1 MAYDIITHG
10 VEKYIEQ
17 IRCLG
22 DKHRDTLG
30 FLPAG
35 SFKEYI
41 DSGNLFCAVSQD
53 RVIAYVLFRYRKR
66 SNSILLVHVCVSSEV
81 QHKGIGAVL
90 INTIIEQFPLAYYIE
105 ARCRRDYCLDEF
117 WKKAGFN
124 VVIERSGRKI
134 EGSIL
139 TVWRRTMIKK
149 DLLDLIIQQSSED
162 RIIAALDT
170 NIVIT
175 LCDDADSSV
184 QCLFDDKIRS
194 DVLYCITSE
203 MANEINKKEDDSIRA
218 KHLQFISRFQQ
229 LSASSIDSDLVETI
243 SKKIDPNRTHI
254 EDVRHIVYCIQAEL
268 VDAFITN
275 DEWIHAHKTYFA
287 EEYNLLIFHPEEFWQ
302 YMFSDVDQDIVSAK
316 IIGSKYK
323 FSALDSYTL
332 SGTVALYQAMGKKK
346 TVWNAEIR
354 SSMVDKTVSTWLLL
368 EEEHVIG
375 LISIKH
381 HLHYIDI
388 IHLVVDVSEH
398 RRVYRFLL
406 KALIEK
412 VLLCIS
418 QSLPSNQCIALLLSQ
433 PISDSQKSV
442 IVECGFWELPSGA
455 IRFIASGVQN
465 REKLLRMLDE
475 YIGVLSN
482 NITNDG
488 ALRSIASFFENC
500 QETQLECYLSPAV
513 VSDLPL
519 PTFIISIDPKYAIN
533 LFDEKLA
540 NANISFFDNP
550 FIYAALS
557 STNAYYTRSS
567 IRFTPPCR
575 ILWYVKHD
583 DRYTY
588 SGSIRAC
595 SIMLAHRYDKTNEL
609 FKRYG
614 QFGVLEWEDVKDT
627 NKIGVF
633 TFSNTVLF
641 NNPIPYKELT
651 DIASSCQSGKI
662 QLQGPH
668 HISDILAQRLLSRGL
683 E

>member
-1 MAYDIITHG
+1 MAYDIITHDVG
-10 VEKYIEQ
+10 NYNEQ
-17 IRCLG
+17 IQCLG

-30 FLPAG
+30 FLPSG

-53 RVIAYVLFRYRKR
+53 QVIAYVLFRYRKR
-66 SNSILLVHVCVSSEV
+66 SNSILLVHVCVSPEV
-81 QHKGIGAVL
+81 QHKGIGTVL
-90 INTIIEQFPLAYYIE
+90 INTIIEQFSQAYYME

-124 VVIERSGRKI
+124 VVKERSGRKT

-139 TVWRRTMIKK
+139 TVWRRTMIKE

-162 RIIAALDT
+162 RVIAVLDT
-170 NIVIT
+170 NIIIA
-175 LCDDADSSV
+175 LCDDANSSV
-184 QCLFDDKIRS
+184 QCLLDDKIRS
-194 DVLYCITSE
+194 DVLYCITPE

-229 LSASSIDSDLVETI
+229 LNASSIDSDLAETI
-243 SKKIDPNRTHI
+243 SKKIDKKQTHI
-254 EDVRHIVYCIQAEL
+254 EDVRHIVYCIQTKS

-287 EEYNLLIFHPEEFWQ
+287 KEYNLLIFHPEEFWQ

-323 FSALDSYTL
+323 FSALDNHTL
-332 SGTVALYQAMGKKK
+332 PETVALYQAAGKKK
-346 TVWNAEIR
+346 NVWNAEIR
-354 SSMVDKTVSTWLLL
+354 SSMVEKTISTWLLL
-368 EEEHVIG
+368 EEEHVTG
-375 LISIKH
+375 LISIKKD
-381 HLHYIDI
+381 LQYIKI
-388 IHLVVDVSEH
+388 IHLVVNVNEY
-398 RRVYRFLL
+398 RKVYRFLL

-412 VLLCIS
+412 AILDIS
-418 QSLPSNQCIALLLSQ
+418 LTLPSNQCIALLLPQ
-433 PISDSQKSV
+433 PISADQKSV

-455 IRFIASGVQN
+455 IRFVASGVQK

-475 YIGVLSN
+475 YIGILSN
-482 NITNDG
+482 GISTIE
-488 ALRSIASFFENC
+488 ALRNIVSFFKNGQEN
-500 QETQLECYLSPAV
+500 QLECYLSPAV
-513 VSDLPL
+513 VSDLPI

-540 NANISFFDNP
+540 NANISFLDNP

-557 STNAYYTRSS
+557 STNAYYTKSS

-575 ILWYVKHD
+575 ILWYVKYNS
-583 DRYTY
+583 RYTF
-588 SGSIRAC
+588 SGSIHAC
-595 SIMLAHRYDKTNEL
+595 SIMLAHRYGKTNEL

-614 QFGVLEWEDVKDT
+614 QFGVLEWEDVKNT
-627 NKIGVF
+627 ERIGVF

-641 NNPIPYKELT
+641 NNPIPYKELI
-651 DIASSCQSGKI
+651 DIASSCQSKKI